1 LSTNEQGSKNAT
13 GGSKNIKRLLQFDL
27 DEMGNQIQ
35 TMECV
40 NLLGAMELDEEEV
53 VEEEIDLPVES
64 MAQDDEESSQLPE
77 EWVFDLTKQR
87 KEFQVGLSESGFNP
101 LVRDGRGKAI
111 SLVHKDIEG
120 GHEDSNKETQ
130 LKKLQKGEKGGKK

>member
-1 LSTNEQGSKNAT
+1 
-13 GGSKNIKRLLQFDL
+13 
-27 DEMGNQIQ
+27 
-35 TMECV
+35 
-40 NLLGAMELDEEEV
+40 
-53 VEEEIDLPVES
+53 

-77 EWVFDLTKQR
+77 EWVFDLTEQR

-101 LVRDGRGKAI
+101 LVRDGSVKAI